1 MIRLFW
7 TTTDILIIPRK
18 TEFDATTYVVSDETV
33 EPAIK
38 RLIDSLLVS
47 FSKVIGSFSKVKRP
61 LR

>member
-7 TTTDILIIPRK
+7 TTPDILIIPRK
-18 TEFDATTYVVSDETV
+18 TEFDAKTYVVNDETV

-47 FSKVIGSFSKVKRP
+47 FSKVIGSFSKVKLP